1 MFEKRKLENINKKIN
16 EIDEEISKKQQK
28 AESNLHELDTLI
40 EKYNEL
46 QDYKEDINDAIDIY
60 KRYGRR
66 KDLQEAIK
74 LRMMINIADFFGK
87 RKINSITKKTE
98 REGKN
103 IERLE
108 RKRNKL
114 NEKRTRLEN
123 KLNKK

>member
-1 MFEKRKLENINKKIN
+1 MFEKRKLENVNKKIN
-16 EIDEEISKKQQK
+16 EIDEEISKKQQR
-28 AESNLHELDTLI
+28 AESNLHELDTLT

-46 QDYKEDINDAIDIY
+46 QDYKEDINDVIDIS
-60 KRYGRR
+60 KRFGRR

-74 LRMMINIADFFGK
+74 LRMMLNVADFFGK
-87 RKINSITKKTE
+87 RKINGITKKTE

-114 NEKRTRLEN
+114 NEKKTRLEN